1 MDDLL
6 ELAHLVIP
14 YTICG
19 EGNVSKRDGDNLF
32 YIKAS
37 GTSLHTLSEQDLVPC
52 RMNAVPLDSL
62 GLKPSIETLFH
73 AWIFDNFPEINFI
86 SHTHPNNTVKILCS
100 DQIEH
105 FANRRLFPDQIVR
118 IGRKSCIVP
127 YASPGKDALEKVKE
141 SVSKFVEEEGYF
153 PKLILLENHGIISA
167 SATQKECV
175 ASTLMC
181 EKSAEI
187 FIGARLLGQTKFLT
201 EEEVLAVDKCPNE
214 NYRRK
219 LYQ

>member
-6 ELAHLVIP
+6 ELAHLVSP

-19 EGNVSKRDGDNLF
+19 EGNVSKRDGDTLF

-37 GTSLHTLSEQDLVPC
+37 GTSLHTLSKEDLVPC

-62 GLKPSIETLFH
+62 GPKPSIETLFH

-86 SHTHPNNTVKILCS
+86 SHTHPTNTVKILCS
-100 DQIEH
+100 DQIEQ
-105 FANRRLFPDQIVR
+105 FANHRLFPDQIVR

-127 YASPGKDALEKVKE
+127 YGSPGKDVLEKVKT
-141 SVSKFVEEEGYF
+141 SITKFVEEEGYF
-153 PKLILLENHGIISA
+153 PKLILMENHGIISA

-187 FIGARLLGQTKFLT
+187 FIGARQLGQIKYLT
-201 EEEVLAVDKCPNE
+201 DDEVAAVDKCPNE

>member
-1 MDDLL
+1 
-6 ELAHLVIP
+6 
-14 YTICG
+14 
-19 EGNVSKRDGDNLF
+19 
-32 YIKAS
+32 
-37 GTSLHTLSEQDLVPC
+37 
-52 RMNAVPLDSL
+52 
-62 GLKPSIETLFH
+62 
-73 AWIFDNFPEINFI
+73 
-86 SHTHPNNTVKILCS
+86 LCS

>member
-6 ELAHLVIP
+6 ELAHLVSP
-14 YTICG
+14 FTICG

-37 GTSLHTLSEQDLVPC
+37 GTSLHTLSKEDLVPC

-62 GLKPSIETLFH
+62 GPKPSIEVLFH

-86 SHTHPNNTVKILCS
+86 SHTHPTNTVKILCS
-100 DQIEH
+100 DQIGH
-105 FANRRLFPDQIVR
+105 FANHRLFPDQIVR

-127 YASPGKDALEKVKE
+127 YGSPGKDVLEKVKT
-141 SVSKFVEEEGYF
+141 SITKFVEEEGYF
-153 PKLILLENHGIISA
+153 PKLILMENHGIISA

-201 EEEVLAVDKCPNE
+201 EEEVSAVDKCPNE

>member
-6 ELAHLVIP
+6 ELAHLVSP
-14 YTICG
+14 FTICG
-19 EGNVSKRDGDNLF
+19 EGNVSKRESDTIF
-32 YIKAS
+32 YVKAS
-37 GTSLHTLSEQDLVPC
+37 GTSLHTLSKQDLVAC
-52 RMNAVPLDSL
+52 RMNAVPLDGL
-62 GLKPSIETLFH
+62 GPKPSIETLFH

-86 SHTHPNNTVKILCS
+86 SHTHPVHTVKILCS

-105 FANRRLFPDQIVR
+105 FANHRLFPDQIVR
-118 IGRKSCIVP
+118 IGKKSCIVP
-127 YASPGKDALEKVKE
+127 YAAPGKDALEKVKA
-141 SVSKFVEEEGYF
+141 SVNKFVEDEGYF

-167 SATQKECV
+167 SATQKECL
-175 ASTLMC
+175 ASTMMC

-187 FIGARLLGQTKFLT
+187 FIGARQLGQIKYLT
-201 EEEVLAVDKCPNE
+201 DDEVAAVDKCPNE

>member
-1 MDDLL
+1 MNDLL
-6 ELAHLVIP
+6 ELAHIVSP
-14 YTICG
+14 FTICG
-19 EGNVSKRDGDNLF
+19 EGNVSKRDSDTLF
-32 YIKAS
+32 YVKAS
-37 GTSLHTLSEQDLVPC
+37 GVSLHTLSEADLVPC

-73 AWIFDNFPEINFI
+73 AWIYDNFPEINFI
-86 SHTHPNNTVKILCS
+86 SHTHPVHTTKILCS

-105 FANRRLFPDQIVR
+105 FAYHRLFPDQIVR
-118 IGRKSCIVP
+118 IGSKSCIVP
-127 YASPGKDALEKVKE
+127 YAAPGKDALNKVKM
-141 SVSKFVEEEGYF
+141 SVGKFVEEEGYF
-153 PKLILLENHGIISA
+153 PKLVLLENHGIISA

-187 FIGARLLGQTKFLT
+187 FIGARQLGQIKYLT
-201 EEEVLAVDKCPNE
+201 DDEVAAVDRCPNE